1 MGKLCHQRRNR
12 ARMTA
17 YNIAKAK
24 EVNEIKD
31 YEIELREKEIH
42 NLNVINKELRDDYAS
57 DIENALTLQ
66 KQDLNEKHKII
77 MKNYTE
83 DLKASYTK
91 TFDSAVKSYQKEI
104 SLLKVKL
111 AEEKSSRLRLN
122 IRRPVYSPGRYSSAD
137 SVDFS
142 SKSEIKTD
150 GEVTY
155 PVPANTNSGIDDHIP
170 VRRPV
175 RRVIG
180 KIGEIT

>member
-1 MGKLCHQRRNR
+1 M
-12 ARMTA
+12 MA

-24 EVNEIKD
+24 DLHEIKD

-42 NLNVINKELRDDYAS
+42 NLNVI
-57 DIENALTLQ
+57 
-66 KQDLNEKHKII
+66 
-77 MKNYTE
+77 KNYTE

-155 PVPANTNSGIDDHIP
+155 PVPANTNSGIDAHIP